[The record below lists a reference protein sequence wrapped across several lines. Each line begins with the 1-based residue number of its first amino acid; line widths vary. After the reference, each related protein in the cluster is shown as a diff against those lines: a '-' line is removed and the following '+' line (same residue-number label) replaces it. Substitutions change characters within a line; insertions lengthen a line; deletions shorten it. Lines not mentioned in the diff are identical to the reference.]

1 MWYTPESCL
10 VETATHRSK
19 AGSDHCPT
27 QCQAG
32 EEADTKRLLVRKTEF
47 EEKVQARYEMERLP
61 VWEADF
67 EDLWP

>member
-1 MWYTPESCL
+1 MSSRW
-10 VETATHRSK
+10 RSWHQK
-19 AGSDHCPT
+19 A
-27 QCQAG
+27 AG
-32 EEADTKRLLVRKTEF
+32 EETEF